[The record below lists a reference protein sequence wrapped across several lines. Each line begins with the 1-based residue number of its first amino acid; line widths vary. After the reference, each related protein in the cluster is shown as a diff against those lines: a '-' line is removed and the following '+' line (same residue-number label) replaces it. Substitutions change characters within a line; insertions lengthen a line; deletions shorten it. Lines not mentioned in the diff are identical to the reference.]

1 MRHDLENKAD
11 VTLMPGEAYITDKP
25 LIITTILGSC
35 LSFVLYSKRR
45 RLAAL
50 SHAQLPMEKT
60 HHCCVDNCPVKCNA
74 ATEDNPLK
82 YVAGST
88 ETLIDTIQSLGVA
101 PHELD
106 VKIFGGADVLKVAYP
121 TKSIGKQ
128 NIEMAHILIDKYKLK
143 LVAED
148 TGGKQ
153 GRKIVLNA
161 GIGDVW
167 VKKIVNE
174 MRDKRDDRVGL
185 ADYLNKLK

>member
-35 LSFVLYSKRR
+35 LSFVLYNKRR

-60 HHCCVDNCPVKCNA
+60 QHCCVDNCPVKCNA

-88 ETLIDTIQSLGVA
+88 ETLIDTIQSLGIA
-101 PHELD
+101 PRELD

-128 NIEMAHILIDKYKLK
+128 NIEMAHALIDKYKMK

-161 GIGDVW
+161 GTGDVW

-174 MRDKRDDRVGL
+174 MRDTRDDSVGI
-185 ADYLNKLK
+185 ADYLHKLK